1 MVQKSIKIQTQPV
14 QVGRISDVK
23 EIGWLSINV
32 DGIKMT
38 IDAYSGSG
46 PTAIPRIDSSIELV
60 TDKEIFQMTPEYLV
74 EAVKFFQKYNEMGK
88 DVARFKNVFQVVM
101 PDRFRDMRLQE
112 LKGLKF

>member
-23 EIGWLSINV
+23 EIGWISINV

-46 PTAIPRIDSSIELV
+46 PTATPRIDSSIEIV
-60 TDKEIFQMTPEYLV
+60 TDKEVFQLSPEYLV

-88 DVARFKNVFQVVM
+88 DVARFKNVFHVVA
-101 PDRFRDMRLQE
+101 PDLFRSKRLRE
-112 LKGLKF
+112 MEGLKF